1 MRYALDTIKSL
12 VATTKESS
20 RVLGELIR
28 AAAKASEQSTSTLAG
43 TGGGLIGIAVAY
55 CMTFVAPVF
64 LPVFAPICAGIGIV
78 SAILWT
84 RGATRFSFDRKL
96 EQNRLAA
103 EEILGRIK
111 ALPRNAPQS
120 ARDELWLTYNSLN
133 SMRVITGIS
142 QKPLPLNTLQSAA
155 SIPEEPLKL
164 VPHSKI
170 KDSDM

>member
-43 TGGGLIGIAVAY
+43 AGGGLVGIAVSY
-55 CMTFVAPVF
+55 CLTFLVPVS
-64 LPVFAPICAGIGIV
+64 LPLIAPIGAGIGIV
-78 SAILWT
+78 GAILWT
-84 RGATRFSFDRKL
+84 RGAARFAFDRKL
-96 EQNRLAA
+96 DQNRIAA

-111 ALPRNAPQS
+111 SLPRNAPQS
-120 ARDELWLTYNSLN
+120 ARDELWLTYNALN
-133 SMRVITGIS
+133 SMRVITGIG
-142 QKPLPLNTLQSAA
+142 QKSLPLNILQSAA
-155 SIPEEPLKL
+155 SAPEEPLKL

-170 KDSDM
+170 HDADV